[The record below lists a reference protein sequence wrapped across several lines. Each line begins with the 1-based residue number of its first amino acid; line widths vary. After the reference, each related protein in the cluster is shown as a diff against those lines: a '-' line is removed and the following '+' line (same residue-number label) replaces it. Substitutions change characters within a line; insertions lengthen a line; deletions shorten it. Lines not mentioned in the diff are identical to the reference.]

1 LLLVKA
7 SDEVEFT
14 AFVREHGDGLLRF
27 ARLLVPDAVEAEDL
41 LQTALLRLSRRW
53 SSGLDAPVAYTRTTL
68 VNLAKDG
75 ARRRHLVPH
84 PVEVVEPDRREPD
97 SDMAEAIAARE
108 RLDTLLAALPP
119 KQRATVVLRVVDGLS
134 EAETA
139 QMLGCS
145 PGTVKSNLARGLDKI
160 REHLAATLTLPE
172 EGPV

>member
-1 LLLVKA
+1 MKA

-84 PVEVVEPDRREPD
+84 PVEVVECGRQPGHG
-97 SDMAEAIAARE
+97 
-108 RLDTLLAALPP
+108 
-119 KQRATVVLRVVDGLS
+119 GLGGS
-134 EAETA
+134 
-139 QMLGCS
+139 
-145 PGTVKSNLARGLDKI
+145 
-160 REHLAATLTLPE
+160 LTSR
-172 EGPV
+172 